1 MVDGGIAHQTWRCLQ
16 NLDEVLKATQRSTRD
31 LVHVGVYIRDLDVER
46 SRRVDQ
52 VFQRWSVEHPILCAR
67 SVLGVT
73 YLPLEASVCI
83 DAVCTTMQDVFTPP
97 GFSTAPSSDPQ
108 PAPPAPAPASAPR
121 SAPPASAPPEQAAR
135 PPHPFQV

>member
-46 SRRVDQ
+46 SRRVDS
-52 VFQRWSVEHPILCAR
+52 VFQRWSAEHPILCAR

-73 YLPLEASVCI
+73 YLPLDAQVSI
-83 DAVCTTMQDVFTPP
+83 DAVCTTTQELFTPP
-97 GFSTAPSSDPQ
+97 AQMVAPTIT
-108 PAPPAPAPASAPR
+108 PPAAEKKP
-121 SAPPASAPPEQAAR
+121 
-135 PPHPFQV
+135 